1 MNIEIK
7 PGAALDDAS
16 QIESIVATIES
27 TMAELNQ
34 AINRA
39 IPAGIMTDWSEEVKA
54 NWMHY
59 YAGDVPAAM
68 DATNATN
75 ILKYN
80 NFLFGLFIVGAAFC
94 SIGTVTIGSVTIGSF
109 D

>member
-16 QIESIVATIES
+16 QIESIVASIEN

-34 AINRA
+34 AINRT
-39 IPAGIMTDWSEEVKA
+39 IPAGIMTDWSEEVKH
-54 NWMHY
+54 NWQHY

-68 DATNATN
+68 EAMKASAKN
-75 ILKYN
+75 LK
-80 NFLFGLFIVGAAFC
+80 VAVDEAVAF
-94 SIGTVTIGSVTIGSF
+94 SKESR
-109 D
+109 

>member
-68 DATNATN
+68 DAMKQSARN
-75 ILKYN
+75 LK
-80 NFLFGLFIVGAAFC
+80 VAVDEAVAF
-94 SIGTVTIGSVTIGSF
+94 SQESR
-109 D
+109 